1 MTSLFKPLYAAL
13 FCVAV
18 LVACGKPTD
27 GPKVE
32 TAKLEN
38 GLEIIVIPDF
48 RADVVTH
55 MLWYRVG
62 SEIGNDDNVETIAQ
76 LRGFNFRP
84 FSRWPA
90 SDQ

>member
-13 FCVAV
+13 FCVTV

-55 MLWYRVG
+55 ML
-62 SEIGNDDNVETIAQ
+62 
-76 LRGFNFRP
+76 
-84 FSRWPA
+84 
-90 SDQ
+90 